1 MSKVLSQLLHAE
13 EPAFSMALTQ
23 LERTSGHH
31 SVDVRLIADITTRIR
46 QKIREC
52 GLDPNDTT
60 DKELYHALQGIVK
73 LHDQYLAKAIGT
85 ESTAT
90 LDTQLSAIARALKK
104 LPIPKSCWVIKHS
117 AAKKLLKA
125 LPPKKIMEVL
135 HYQSVDSMLKR
146 ENIAE
151 IFTAVRFMETDAW
164 QRRLVKSYK
173 KLRPSDFEIRD
184 IEIIFLDRGKWGSAA
199 DSFCRIQRHNITHL
213 KELGVV
219 MILPL
224 PVDRLRGVVITVM
237 PLAIHYINEIRSYSS
252 FFKLQQVLPTFS
264 EVIIRT
270 ILDDPKS
277 SVNVSGQ
284 DLHWRIL
291 QRHFADK
298 KAGDHPELFEPHVQL
313 EDLSWRKAED
323 ILYTFEPALKF
334 WEDLDY
340 VATTSDTPV
349 SLSLMD
355 NAVSYCNGLEYGEHS
370 IGHFRESL
378 WNEIYMRYLG
388 QESIESL
395 VISQLNDQITSV
407 EQGEGIL

>member
-1 MSKVLSQLLHAE
+1 MSNVLSQLLHAE
-13 EPAFSMALTQ
+13 EPMFTMALSN
-23 LERTSGHH
+23 LEKASGHQ
-31 SVDVRLIADITTRIR
+31 SVDVRLIADISVRVR

-52 GLDPNDTT
+52 GLDPADTT

-85 ESTAT
+85 EATAD
-90 LDTQLSAIARALKK
+90 LDDQLKAIAKALKK
-104 LPIPKSCWVIKHS
+104 LRMPKSCWVIKHS
-117 AAKKLLKA
+117 VAKKLLKS
-125 LPPKKIMEVL
+125 LPPKKVMDVL
-135 HYQSVDSMLKR
+135 HYKSVDSMLKR

-151 IFTAVRFMETDAW
+151 IFTAVRFMETEAW

-184 IEIIFLDRGKWGSAA
+184 IEILFLKREKWGAAA
-199 DSFCRIQRHNITHL
+199 DAMCRSQRHNITHL

-224 PVDRLRGVVITVM
+224 PVRRLRGVVITVM

-252 FFKLQQVLPTFS
+252 FFKLQQVLPNFS

-277 SVNVSGQ
+277 SVKVSGQ
-284 DLHWRIL
+284 DIHWRVL
-291 QRHFADK
+291 QRHFASK
-298 KAGDHPELFEPHVQL
+298 TAGEHPELFEPHVQL

-340 VATTSDTPV
+340 VGTNSELPV
-349 SLSLMD
+349 SLNLMD
-355 NAVSYCNGLEYGEHS
+355 NAVNYCNGLEYGNQS
-370 IGHFRESL
+370 VGHLRESL
-378 WNEIYMRYLG
+378 WNEIYLRYMG
-388 QESIESL
+388 QESIESI
-395 VISQLNDQITSV
+395 VIKQLNDQNTSINDEV
-407 EQGEGIL
+407 FA